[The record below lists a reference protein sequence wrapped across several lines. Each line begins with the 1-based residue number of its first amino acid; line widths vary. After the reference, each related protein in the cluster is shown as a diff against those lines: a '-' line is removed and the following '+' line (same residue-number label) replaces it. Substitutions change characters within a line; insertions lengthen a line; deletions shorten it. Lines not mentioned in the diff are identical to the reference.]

1 MKTDASKLALISAIV
16 ATGFITWAVM
26 LYFQN

>member
-16 ATGFITWAVM
+16 AMGFIAWAAM
-26 LYFQN
+26 LFFQN